1 MTLLRGKNNWKQ
13 SDEFQARS
21 HSAYRNNNERALGTR
36 MAEASF
42 GGWSS
47 GKDASATRESVEKIN
62 D

>member
-42 GGWSS
+42 SGWSS
-47 GKDASATRESVEKIN
+47 GKDASASRESVEKIN